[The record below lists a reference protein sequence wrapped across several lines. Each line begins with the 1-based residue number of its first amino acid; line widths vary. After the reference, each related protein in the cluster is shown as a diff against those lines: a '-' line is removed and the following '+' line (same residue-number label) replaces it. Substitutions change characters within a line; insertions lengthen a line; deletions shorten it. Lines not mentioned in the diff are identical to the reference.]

1 MQSILAVAGWRAYMC
16 VRVCTFVVESRS
28 EPVLVMVKL
37 AVTVRSSLSCTVST
51 VLLKYTLG
59 TVEGGQGRGGEG
71 EGRGGE
77 GRGGEGRGGEGS
89 GGEGRGGEGRGG
101 EGDNCVRLCNSFTR
115 INLLWNFRI
124 SSVII
129 LACDIINI
137 PKCYD

>member
-59 TVEGGQGRGGEG
+59 TVDGGEG
-71 EGRGGE
+71 RGVEGRGGE
-77 GRGGEGRGGEGS
+77 GRGGEGRG
-89 GGEGRGGEGRGG
+89 
-101 EGDNCVRLCNSFTR
+101 
-115 INLLWNFRI
+115 
-124 SSVII
+124 II
-129 LACDIINI
+129 ALGYAI
-137 PKCYD
+137 P